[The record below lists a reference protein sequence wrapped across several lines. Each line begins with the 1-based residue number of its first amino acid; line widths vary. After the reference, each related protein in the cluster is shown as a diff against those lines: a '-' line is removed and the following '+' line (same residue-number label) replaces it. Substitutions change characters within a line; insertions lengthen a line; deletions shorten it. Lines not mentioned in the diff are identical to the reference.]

1 MKSSQNFFNE
11 NQSYIT
17 PSDMIEFTYCKRY
30 IYYMKCLGI
39 DQNEEKRFK
48 VMLGREIHEKRA
60 NQNRD
65 YLPKKINSEGK
76 MIGVNLVSRGYGIRG
91 NSDEVHTLADG
102 TMAPLDYK
110 FARYDGKL
118 FKTYK
123 NQLVMYALM
132 IEDIFGKS
140 VERGFIVYCRE
151 ENRLVETDI
160 TQKDKENMDGL
171 IKEYRNVL
179 EGYYPEATKQKI
191 KCFDCC
197 YKNIC
202 IKI

>member
-1 MKSSQNFFNE
+1 MME
-11 NQSYIT
+11 SYSKHIK
-17 PSDMIEFTYCKRY
+17 PIGYVRINDRRY
-30 IYYMKCLGI
+30 I
-39 DQNEEKRFK
+39 
-48 VMLGREIHEKRA
+48 
-60 NQNRD
+60 
-65 YLPKKINSEGK
+65 
-76 MIGVNLVSRGYGIRG
+76 
-91 NSDEVHTLADG
+91 
-102 TMAPLDYK
+102 
-110 FARYDGKL
+110 
-118 FKTYK
+118 
-123 NQLVMYALM
+123 
-132 IEDIFGKS
+132 GKS